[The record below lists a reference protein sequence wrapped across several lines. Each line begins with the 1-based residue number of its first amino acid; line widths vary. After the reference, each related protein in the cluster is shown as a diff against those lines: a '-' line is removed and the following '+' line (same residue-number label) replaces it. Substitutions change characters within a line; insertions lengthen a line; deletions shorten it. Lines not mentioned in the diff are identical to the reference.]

1 MGQGSK
7 RDRVETME
15 DGEIEEE
22 GMMIGGNGEDAQ
34 LTSSPR
40 KLEKS
45 AYEMLRESKSSIEEI
60 VAEMVA
66 IKREKQPKAQLRE
79 LVTQMFIHFV
89 TLRQVISKSLFH
101 TQGFAFNNF

>member
-1 MGQGSK
+1 MRQGSK

-22 GMMIGGNGEDAQ
+22 GMMIDGNGEDAQ
-34 LTSSPR
+34 LTSSR

>member
-1 MGQGSK
+1 
-7 RDRVETME
+7 ME

-22 GMMIGGNGEDAQ
+22 GMVIDGNGGDAQ

-60 VAEMVA
+60 VAEMLA
-66 IKREKQPKAQLRE
+66 IKNENKPKAQLRE
-79 LVTQMFIHFV
+79 LITQMFIHFV
-89 TLRQVISKSLFH
+89 TLRQVTSNSLCH
-101 TQGFAFNNF
+101 S